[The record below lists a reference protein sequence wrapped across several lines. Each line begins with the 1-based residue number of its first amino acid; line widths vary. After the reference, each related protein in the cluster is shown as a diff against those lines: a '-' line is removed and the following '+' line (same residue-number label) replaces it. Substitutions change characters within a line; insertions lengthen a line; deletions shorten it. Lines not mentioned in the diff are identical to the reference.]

1 MRMKKIVIY
10 SLLVLMVLT
19 GCAGQTAAQPADLA
33 QAGQLQVL
41 ASLDFLADL
50 TRQVAGER
58 AAVSSLI
65 PAGLDPHAFE
75 PAPQDVARVAASQV
89 LVINGGGLEAWL
101 EGVLTNAGGE
111 RLVVTA
117 SQGLA
122 PRAADDADEHPEG
135 DPHFWLDPVLAKT
148 YVANIRDGLA
158 KADPSGAEI
167 FAANAEAYLR
177 QLDELDAWI
186 RAQVETIP
194 PERRLLVTNHESFGY
209 FADRYG
215 FTVVGAVVPSVSS
228 SASPTA
234 QDLAQLI
241 NQIRQ
246 SGAPAVFLESGS
258 NPELAGQ
265 VAAET
270 GAQVVEGLLTHSFG
284 PGAEDYIGMMR
295 WNVNLIVDALS
306 SGG

>member
-1 MRMKKIVIY
+1 MKKLAIFT
-10 SLLVLMVLT
+10 LLLLMGLT
-19 GCAGQTAAQPADLA
+19 GCAGLPAAQPAGLA
-33 QAGQLQVL
+33 QGGQLQVL
-41 ASLDFLADL
+41 ATNDFLADL

-58 AAVSSLI
+58 ASVASLI

-75 PAPQDVARVAASQV
+75 PAPRDVARVAASQV

-101 EGVLTNAGGE
+101 EGVLANAGGE
-111 RLVVTA
+111 RLVITA
-117 SQGLA
+117 SQGLTS
-122 PRAADDADEHPEG
+122 RAADDADEHPEG

-148 YVANIRDGLA
+148 YVANIRDGLSQ
-158 KADPSGAEI
+158 ADPAGAQTYD
-167 FAANAEAYLR
+167 ANADAYLR
-177 QLDELDAWI
+177 QLDDLDAWI
-186 RAQVETIP
+186 RARVETIP

-209 FADRYG
+209 FAERYG
-215 FTVVGAVVPSVSS
+215 FTLVGAVVPSVSS

-241 NQIRQ
+241 DQIRQ

-258 NPELAGQ
+258 NPELAEQ

-284 PGAEDYIGMMR
+284 PGAEDYIAMMK
-295 WNVNLIVDALS
+295 WNVSLIVEALES
-306 SGG
+306 N